1 MKRHSRTEDG
11 LRAPNGGGY
20 VVRFAVNTGSFAL
33 LIALLL
39 CVAPSLANAQSAAAS
54 DSSAAPAA
62 PASDAPSGSAMPT
75 ASAAPAPTV
84 ADADSD
90 AKPVIANARLLV
102 GSRKVRLT
110 HSERNVVRTGPGD
123 HYSIVGVYPEGAVF
137 PVIAKSG
144 EWYNIRLSDA
154 ETGWIHSS
162 LCKEYD
168 DLSNLE
174 FKPNPKLYS
183 RTGAFILT
191 GYAGAYSF
199 DRMSNSLVLGGRLGY
214 YVFDMLQI
222 EGGLSWTHVHRPA
235 EIVESLFNLQ
245 LEAQD
250 FGMLF
255 YDLTTT
261 LEVLP
266 GRQMVPF
273 VSAGVGSSIF
283 LGKAEPAFNI
293 GAGTSLYLS
302 RTHAVR
308 WEVRDYMFHSGPDDA
323 RVSNNNIQFSLGTAI
338 LF

>member
-1 MKRHSRTEDG
+1 MKRHSWTEDG
-11 LRAPNGGGY
+11 LRAPNGG
-20 VVRFAVNTGSFAL
+20 RFAVL
-33 LIALLL
+33 VALLL
-39 CVAPSLANAQSAAAS
+39 CAAPSLALAQSPAAS

-62 PASDAPSGSAMPT
+62 SAPAAVSDAQ
-75 ASAAPAPTV
+75 AAPVAPALTI
-84 ADADSD
+84 ANADSTHI
-90 AKPVIANARLLV
+90 IANARLLV
-102 GSRKVRLT
+102 GSRKVRLS
-110 HSERNVVRTGPGD
+110 HSERNVVRSGPGD

-144 EWYNIRLSDA
+144 DWYNIRLSDA

-183 RTGAFILT
+183 RTGTFILT

-214 YVFDMLQI
+214 YVFDMLQV
-222 EGGLSWTHVHRPA
+222 EGGVSWTHVHRPA

-323 RVSNNNIQFSLGTAI
+323 RVSNHNIQFSLGTAI